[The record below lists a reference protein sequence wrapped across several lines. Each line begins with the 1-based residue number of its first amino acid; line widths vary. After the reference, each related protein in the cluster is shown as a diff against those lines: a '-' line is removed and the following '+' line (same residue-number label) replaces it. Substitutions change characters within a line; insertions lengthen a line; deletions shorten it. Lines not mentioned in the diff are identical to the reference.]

1 MAICNI
7 YNKKI
12 LAQAIFSP
20 SGFRIVRLRVFSIDM
35 STTADV
41 IDTTVCVFP
50 WLQMPFSANQTHEEF
65 LEALNKKVT
74 EAPLNDR
81 DLSMLTE
88 RLQLWKEYDTKCG
101 IYSGA
106 TKERREWIL
115 EELKAAMRFAAR
127 VHEMTKYNSGDPFG
141 NQHMYDIEE
150 KHRIVE
156 QYEMFDEAKAL
167 LESLDPDWAKSVN
180 ADNVNKKKCCHIQ

>member
-1 MAICNI
+1 M
-7 YNKKI
+7 
-12 LAQAIFSP
+12 
-20 SGFRIVRLRVFSIDM
+20 
-35 STTADV
+35 
-41 IDTTVCVFP
+41 
-50 WLQMPFSANQTHEEF
+50 
-65 LEALNKKVT
+65 T
-74 EAPLNDR
+74 EAPLNDG
-81 DLSMLTE
+81 DLSVLTE

-106 TKERREWIL
+106 TKERREWVL

-156 QYEMFDEAKAL
+156 QNECLTRQKHC
-167 LESLDPDWAKSVN
+167 S
-180 ADNVNKKKCCHIQ
+180 

>member
-1 MAICNI
+1 MCNI

-50 WLQMPFSANQTHEEF
+50 WLQMSFSAHQTREQF

-81 DLSMLTE
+81 DLSVLTE

-106 TKERREWIL
+106 TKERREWVL

-156 QYEMFDEAKAL
+156 HNECLTRQKHC
-167 LESLDPDWAKSVN
+167 S
-180 ADNVNKKKCCHIQ
+180 